1 MSFDQ
6 DVDHEFGQLDESQ
19 SSQGGGTMLSASE
32 KDSWGCR
39 GGAAAAPGGELQ
51 HCAAG
56 CTDYKYR
63 YIEPLWVKRLEFF
76 VSNYM
81 DFEVRKLRIMKAQM
95 NGISDIEVFKYRFKC
110 SDL

>member
-1 MSFDQ
+1 MSFEQ
-6 DVDHEFGQLDESQ
+6 DVDHEFGQLDGSQ

-32 KDSWGCR
+32 KDSWGSR

-56 CTDYKYR
+56 YTDYEYR

-76 VSNYM
+76 SNYM
-81 DFEVRKLRIMKAQM
+81 DFEIRKLRIMKTQM
-95 NGISDIEVFKYRFKC
+95 NGI
-110 SDL
+110 